1 MLPTATASSATE
13 EATSI
18 EMQPEPIHDISNKSD
33 EVATDKDEEITS
45 QSSSE
50 PKEAPVPSD
59 KVRLNLL
66 LVSGRKLIIDTDKD
80 DTITQVKTLVLKQW
94 PTEWNIN
101 APTTVEEMNIIYL
114 GKFLAN
120 ETTLEANNI
129 RTGRVTTV
137 HLNIHIATN
146 WKDDEAKKQADSAQ
160 CKCCI
165 IL

>member
-1 MLPTATASSATE
+1 LIDAGIRRHKKKGYHQAEAFLIMLPTATASSATE
-13 EATSI
+13 EAASI

-94 PTEWNIN
+94 PTGI
-101 APTTVEEMNIIYL
+101 
-114 GKFLAN
+114 
-120 ETTLEANNI
+120 
-129 RTGRVTTV
+129 
-137 HLNIHIATN
+137 TN
-146 WKDDEAKKQADSAQ
+146 CQLLYKQLLLTD
-160 CKCCI
+160 
-165 IL
+165 